1 MTIKQAIENRIIF
14 KTSTGKYYV
23 SSNTVDEK
31 DVPIQK
37 EKMII
42 RRVDK
47 SSLTPKNVI
56 IPMEKRET
64 DINDIVEAV
73 SVSSPE
79 LSQLAVSNS
88 DIINHIHAT
97 SFNLLDVPSQ
107 GASYPTSLKSLFYT
121 DDNGKLVE
129 EEVTAL
135 FLVKFSNEQEFTVLS
150 KKTPNLTVTT
160 SAAADFKK
168 RFEVVENGA
177 VSNLTIHNLMDTSSN
192 SVTLGFVV
200 DSPNDMVR
208 FVENDDLVFS
218 TISDTIQLQSETGK
232 VKLSESKTM
241 SIGLSMSPDDVSIL
255 EAAGLLNSKSEL
267 VIRRVSPTSDSVA
280 ICNVNSLL
288 NDVTYPA
295 IVMDTKSGKCQLYM
309 MSGHDK
315 FMFTPFGHEIILYD
329 HTEVNTTIGSSLLMV
344 SLTEVD
350 DDVMVKLHAGSVVAT
365 TIKTDL
371 RKDKAIGFA
380 KPFTGKVTDQ
390 VVFTLSEPGSDNIF
404 DVDRTL
410 LITDGAESPLVQ
422 VKELPS
428 PNVNVNEPVS
438 DTNFL
443 VLFTGCSDTD
453 NIIMSHMANAPKK
466 ELTLTRTV
474 SYNNNEA
481 TGEPELKISYRIS
494 FKDKNGYEVNLNEIH
509 PLPNMQ
515 PSVGNLVFKLE
526 MDALT
531 QHVGSTTTTITKES
545 VMGIVNGIML
555 YTEDDESDILYR
567 GENGTTLSSPV
578 NVSTSAGR
586 GDIKLAYS
594 KEEEK

>member
-135 FLVKFSNEQEFTVLS
+135 LLVKFSNKQEFTVLS
-150 KKTPNLTVTT
+150 KKTPNLTVST

-168 RFEVVENGA
+168 RFEVIENGA
-177 VSNLTIHNLMDTSSN
+177 VSNLTMYNLMDTSKN

-200 DSPNDMVR
+200 DNPSDMVR
-208 FVENDDLVFS
+208 FVENDDLTFS
-218 TISDTIQLQSETGK
+218 TISKAIRLQQDTGK
-232 VKLSESKTM
+232 VKLTESKTM
-241 SIGLSMSPDDVSIL
+241 SIGLSMAPDDVSIL
-255 EAAGLLNSKSEL
+255 EAAGLLNSKTKLE
-267 VIRRVSPTSDSVA
+267 IRRVSPTSASVA
-280 ICNVNSLL
+280 IYNADSVY
-288 NDVTYPA
+288 DVTYPA
-295 IVMDTKSGKCQLYM
+295 IIMDTFTGKCQLYM
-309 MSGHDK
+309 MSTHDK
-315 FMFTPFGHEIILYD
+315 FMFTPFGHEIILYN
-329 HTEVNTTIGSSLLMV
+329 HTEANTAIGSSLLMV

-371 RKDKAIGFA
+371 RDNKTIGFA
-380 KPFTGKVTDQ
+380 KPYTDKVTDQ
-390 VVFTLSEPGSDNIF
+390 VVFTLSSPDSDNIF
-404 DVDRTL
+404 DVNHTL

-422 VKELPS
+422 VQELPS
-428 PNVNVNEPVS
+428 QKVDGINRNSSDYS
-438 DTNFL
+438 DTVSEKSTLSVSGDKFL
-443 VLFTGCSDTD
+443 VLFTGCLDTD
-453 NIIMSHMANAPKK
+453 NIIMTHMANAPKK

-526 MDALT
+526 MDTLT
-531 QHVGSTTTTITKES
+531 QHVGATTTTITKES
-545 VMGIVNGIML
+545 VIGIVNGITL
-555 YTEDDESDILYR
+555 YSDDNPSQ
-567 GENGTTLSSPV
+567 
-578 NVSTSAGR
+578 
-586 GDIKLAYS
+586 
-594 KEEEK
+594 EEK